1 MTTDTSQ
8 HIYRVDKFVVPDA
21 ARQEFLGKVRSTHQL
36 LKAQPGFVR
45 EVVLEQTSG
54 PGRFNF
60 VTVVEWQS
68 QSAIEAAK
76 AVVMAAHAKG
86 GFNPQA
92 LFARLGI
99 EADIANYTAI
109 DT

>member
-1 MTTDTSQ
+1 MTADASP
-8 HIYRVDKFVVPDA
+8 HIYRVDKFVVPKA
-21 ARQEFLGKVRSTHQL
+21 ARQEFLGRVRSTHQL
-36 LKAQPGFVR
+36 LKAQPGFVQD
-45 EVVLEQTSG
+45 VVLEQSSG

-60 VTVVEWQS
+60 VTLVEWQS
-68 QSAIEAAK
+68 QSAMDAAK
-76 AVVMAAHAKG
+76 AVVTAAHAKS
-86 GFNPQA
+86 GFNPQE

>member
-1 MTTDTSQ
+1 MTTDASQ
-8 HIYRVDKFVVPDA
+8 HIYRVDKFVVPAA
-21 ARQEFLGKVRSTHQL
+21 ARQEFLGRVRSTHQL
-36 LKAQPGFVR
+36 LKVQPGFVR
-45 EVVLEQTSG
+45 DVVLEQSSG

-68 QSAIEAAK
+68 QSTMGAAK
-76 AVVMAAHAKG
+76 AVVMATHAKS
-86 GFNPQA
+86 GFNSQEM
-92 LFARLGI
+92 FARLGI